1 MGLSLP
7 RRFLLSEP
15 DARCIR
21 IVSGAVSL
29 SEGATRTWVTLT
41 RTGSFTDPRYGR
53 FEITPKMLADMVRNF
68 DAGTFGQEI
77 FLDVAHEPEK
87 GAAAK
92 VLELKSD
99 GTRLRASVEWTPYG
113 IAAVRERGFRYLS
126 ADFFDDYIDNE
137 AGRSHGPLLRGAGLT
152 IRPVIK
158 RLDPVQLSEA
168 FLSSGPVL
176 IAPGLVRELTE
187 HLEMTMNKW
196 LTELQRR
203 LAQKN
208 LAEAQTKALCEAY
221 TTAAK
226 ALGEDETGLEALVKQ
241 LSEAA
246 DALKQAPPGAPVQL
260 SVTAGVS
267 AEGVAEAV
275 AKALAER
282 DTAAKQLA
290 ERTGTL
296 QTLFDDTL
304 AGLAK
309 GLSEA
314 TLKQLSHARDV
325 IAPTMSEAKVK
336 QLAESQAKLGEQ
348 LEAARQLS
356 ALGYGSMAGSPRV
369 SVDESN
375 GIKKLAEE
383 IRIHLRNGGYDGLRL
398 AADDKLSPFARRVLA
413 EFDQVH
419 GSALHH
425 EAKQLSASR
434 EVSSGLRVLADG
446 AVDTG
451 NMNLPAS
458 YQREVLRESLQDL
471 RILDLVGATV
481 DPTHAA
487 THSIPYE
494 TRDLS
499 AVRNDGVV
507 YEGQPIHRGGIVQDS
522 ELAYI
527 LPMKIALE
535 QTNEAMWFSVHNSL
549 INFDAWGRNIASNA
563 LAIREL
569 LCRRIANE
577 MQRVADGYSVAVVTN
592 ENLEP
597 QSTGARSV
605 YKTAQWPVVRP
616 HQVRDLKGNAVGSV
630 IHPVV
635 VTYDGVARAEY
646 DGSNQQAAGTYYR
659 WVSRNIGYVQ
669 LVNQLG
675 VAVNGVDGT
684 TFTITY
690 RYSTNVVKFDMDV
703 PNGTRRERHLNGLL
717 QAVGARKAQMSGERF
732 VMPTFGLMSPV
743 LHNAITDAENF
754 EWGTSR
760 PDVGI
765 TSAGTLTPVKA
776 IPQWDTNAPGID
788 LGDERLILGRRGDFR
803 YTVARPFSIGA
814 PFEQQIDGRPT
825 GKKIAYGEEYASLC
839 VPTRLSEGYTSIL
852 AYSATARAA
861 F

>member
-1 MGLSLP
+1 MGTSTP

-21 IVSGAVSL
+21 IVSGAISL

-68 DAGTFGQEI
+68 EAGTYGQEI
-77 FLDVAHEPEK
+77 FLDVAHEPDK

-92 VLELKSD
+92 VLELKTD

-113 IAAVRERGFRYLS
+113 ISAVRERGFRYLS
-126 ADFFDDYIDNE
+126 ADFFDDYVDNE

-168 FLSSGPVL
+168 LHPSGPVL

-187 HLEMTMNKW
+187 SLEMTMNKW
-196 LTELQRR
+196 LIELQRR

-221 TTAAK
+221 NTAAK
-226 ALGEDETGLEALVKQ
+226 ALGEDEAGLEALVKQ

-246 DALKQAPPGAPVQL
+246 DALKQAPAGAPVQL
-260 SVTAGVS
+260 SVTAGIG

-275 AKALAER
+275 SKALAER
-282 DTAAKQLA
+282 DNAAKQLA

-296 QTLFDDTL
+296 QKLFDDTL
-304 AGLAK
+304 AATAK

-314 TLKQLSHARDV
+314 TLKQLGNARDV
-325 IAPTMSEAKVK
+325 IAPTMTEAQVK

-375 GIKKLAEE
+375 TVKKLAEDV
-383 IRIHLRNGGYDGLRL
+383 RKGLRATGVAGLRL
-398 AADDKLSPFARRVLA
+398 GEDDKLGAFGTKVLA
-413 EFDQVH
+413 EFDRVH
-419 GSALHH
+419 APSLHR
-425 EAKQLSASR
+425 EAR
-434 EVSSGLRVLADG
+434 MLADG
-446 AVDTG
+446 IVDTG
-451 NMNLPAS
+451 NMNLPS
-458 YQREVLRESLQDL
+458 SFQREVLRESLQDL

-499 AVRNDGVV
+499 AVRNNGVV
-507 YEGQPIHRGGIVQDS
+507 YEGQPIHRGGITQDT

-527 LPMKIALE
+527 QPMKIALE
-535 QTNEAMWFSVHNSL
+535 QTNEAMWFSAQNSL
-549 INFDAWGRNIASNA
+549 INFDAWGRSIASNA

-569 LCRRIANE
+569 LCRRIGNE
-577 MQRVADGYSVAVVTN
+577 MQRQADSYAAVTVSN

-597 QSTGARSV
+597 QSTGSKSIFKLAN
-605 YKTAQWPVVRP
+605 WPVIRP
-616 HQVRDLKGNAVGSV
+616 HQVRDLKGNAIGNV
-630 IHPVV
+630 INPVTI
-635 VTYDGVARAEY
+635 TYSSVARSEY
-646 DGSNQQAAGTYYR
+646 DGTGEQAAGTYYR
-659 WVSRNIGYVQ
+659 WVNINLGVLQ
-669 LVNQLG
+669 LVNQAG
-675 VAVNGVDGT
+675 VPVNAVDGT
-684 TFTITY
+684 AFTASY
-690 RYSTNVVKFDMDV
+690 SYSTNVLKVDIDV
-703 PNGTRRERHLNGLL
+703 PSGSTYEKHMNKLL
-717 QAVGARKAQMSGERF
+717 QAVGSRKAVLSAERF

-754 EWGTSR
+754 EWGSAR
-760 PDVGI
+760 VDVGI
-765 TSAGTLTPVKA
+765 TAQGTLTPVKG
-776 IPQWDTNAPGID
+776 IPQWDTNAPALD

-814 PFEQQIDGRPT
+814 PFEKQENGRPV
-825 GKKIAYGEEYASLC
+825 GKKIAYGEEYSSLI
-839 VPTRLSEGYTSIL
+839 VPERLREGFTSIL
-852 AYSATARAA
+852 AYSATARTAI
-861 F
+861 

>member
-1 MGLSLP
+1 MGTSTP

-15 DARCIR
+15 GARCIR

-68 DAGTFGQEI
+68 EAGTFGQEI

-92 VLELKSD
+92 ILELKSD

-126 ADFFDDYIDNE
+126 ADFFDDYVDNE

-168 FLSSGPVL
+168 FHPSGPVL

-187 HLEMTMNKW
+187 SLEMTMNKW
-196 LTELQRR
+196 LIELQRR

-226 ALGEDETGLEALVKQ
+226 ALGEDEAGLEALVKQ
-241 LSEAA
+241 LSDAA
-246 DALKQAPPGAPVQL
+246 DVLKQAPAGAPVQL
-260 SVTAGVS
+260 SVTAGIG

-275 AKALAER
+275 ARALAER
-282 DTAAKQLA
+282 DNAAKQLA

-296 QTLFDDTL
+296 QKLFDDTL
-304 AGLAK
+304 TATAK

-314 TLKQLSHARDV
+314 TLKQLGNAREV
-325 IAPTMSEAKVK
+325 IAPTMTEAQVK

-375 GIKKLAEE
+375 TVKKLAEDV
-383 IRIHLRNGGYDGLRL
+383 RRGLRATGHPGLRL
-398 AADDKLSPFARRVLA
+398 GEDDKLGAFGTKVLA
-413 EFDQVH
+413 EFDRVH
-419 GSALHH
+419 AHSLHR
-425 EAKQLSASR
+425 EARQLA
-434 EVSSGLRVLADG
+434 EGI
-446 AVDTG
+446 VDTS
-451 NMNLPAS
+451 NMALPS
-458 YQREVLRESLQDL
+458 SFQREVLRETLQDL

-507 YEGQPIHRGGIVQDS
+507 YEGQPIHRGGVEQGN

-527 LPMKIALE
+527 QPMKIALE
-535 QTNEAMWFSVHNSL
+535 QTNEAMWFSAQNGL
-549 INFDAWGRNIASNA
+549 INFDSWGRSIASNA
-563 LAIREL
+563 LAIREM
-569 LCRRIANE
+569 LCRRIGNE
-577 MQRVADGYSVAVVTN
+577 MQRQADSYAAVAVAS

-597 QSTGARSV
+597 QSTGSKSI
-605 YKTAQWPVVRP
+605 YKTAQWPVIRP
-616 HQVRDLKGNAVGSV
+616 HQVRDLKGNAIGSP
-630 IHPVV
+630 INPVT
-635 VTYDGVARAEY
+635 VTYSSVVRSEY
-646 DGSNQQAAGTYYR
+646 DGSNEQAAGTYYR
-659 WVSRNIGYVQ
+659 WISRNLGVLQ

-675 VAVNGVDGT
+675 APVNGVDGT
-684 TFTITY
+684 AFTISY
-690 RYSTNVVKFDMDV
+690 SYSTNVLKVDIDV
-703 PNGTRRERHLNGLL
+703 PSGSTYEKHMNKLL
-717 QAVGARKAQMSGERF
+717 QAVGSRKALLSAERF

-754 EWGTSR
+754 EWGSAR
-760 PDVGI
+760 ADVGI
-765 TSAGTLTPVKA
+765 TPQGTLTPVKG
-776 IPQWDTNAPGID
+776 IPQWDTNAPALD

-814 PFEQQIDGRPT
+814 PFEKQENGRPV
-825 GKKIAYGEEYASLC
+825 GKKIAYGEEYSSLI
-839 VPTRLSEGYTSIL
+839 VPERLREGFTSIL
-852 AYSATARAA
+852 AYSATARTAI
-861 F
+861 